1 MGLHCSL
8 RISKAWRGGPV
19 APELYALHRGKFLIR
34 PGELGNAGTSEGLTE
49 EERTL
54 IAAVCDAMSEA
65 TGADL
70 SQRTHAE
77 SPWLDARKGL
87 APSEPSAAVI
97 TKQAMRNYYQTNS
110 VLR

>member
-1 MGLHCSL
+1 MA
-8 RISKAWRGGPV
+8 RGPV
-19 APELYALHRGKFLIR
+19 APELYAFHRGKFLIR
-34 PGELGNAGTSEGLTE
+34 PGELGNAGTSEELTE

-87 APSEPSAAVI
+87 APSEPSATVI